1 MQKGNTS
8 KLNWKSEFGNCG
20 VQGSQKE
27 KQKKFILL
35 PIGPYTLLPEWLNR
49 ISEEKLCES
58 QRCTCVKSA
67 K

>member
-1 MQKGNTS
+1 MQKGNTG
-8 KLNWKSEFGNCG
+8 KLNWKSEFANCAF
-20 VQGSQKE
+20 QGSQKE

-35 PIGPYTLLPEWLNR
+35 PTGPYALLPEWLNR